1 MAGIPEDGLHRVG
14 PWPLGIN
21 NVAREDRVPTTE
33 AGAPLSLRE
42 ALNVDLDNAGVPQR
56 RRGHERFHTATLC
69 HSLWADDAWPFG
81 LFVDNGDLHLLDQS
95 GGVESLGIAVGNAP
109 LSYAVINDR
118 IYFSN
123 RATSGLLDATLQ
135 AYAWA
140 PECPAGQPAA
150 QVKAGLGLPAGQY
163 MVAVTFT
170 DVLGRESG
178 STLAASVDVPAGS
191 GIALTQIPQPLD
203 ALRIN
208 LYLSDANDQVLRLHS
223 SVPPGETSLDI
234 AVPARGR
241 AMPDGLQFLS
251 AMPAG
256 QIVRLFSG
264 RHYIADGHRL
274 RWSPPMRYGLTDRAR
289 HVIHFNAPIDLVEP
303 IESRGGPG
311 LFVAAGNRTYWFDG
325 PDPEQWSQRIRMSSG
340 AVPGSSCRVPGTAVG
355 YEDPEDVVVWIARN
369 GQFCVGGAGGGISL
383 PKQGQAVVDT
393 AERAATLYRA
403 EDGIE
408 QIVAAMR
415 GPRPQGLAVVD
426 RAIAHVIHDDRA

>member
-1 MAGIPEDGLHRVG
+1 M
-14 PWPLGIN
+14 
-21 NVAREDRVPTTE
+21 PTSE
-33 AGAPLSLRE
+33 AGAPLALRE
-42 ALNVDLDNAGVPQR
+42 ADNVDLDNAGVPQR
-56 RRGHERFHTATLC
+56 RRGHERFHQGTLC

-81 LFVDNGDLHLLDQS
+81 LFVDNGELLLIDQS
-95 GGVESLGIAVGNAP
+95 GGVEPVGVIVGNAP

-123 RATSGLLDATLQ
+123 RTTSGLIDGDLQ

-150 QVKAGLGLPAGQY
+150 APVAGLGLPAGQY

-170 DVLGRESG
+170 DALGRESG
-178 STLAASVDVPAGS
+178 STLAATVDLLEGA
-191 GIALTQIPQPLD
+191 GIALSQIPQPLD
-203 ALRIN
+203 ALRVN
-208 LYLSDANDQVLRLHS
+208 VYLSDANDQVLRLHS
-223 SVPPGETSLDI
+223 SLAPGVATVDI
-234 AVPARGR
+234 GAPARGR
-241 AMPDGLQFLS
+241 TMQDGVQFLS

-264 RHYIADGHRL
+264 RQYVAEGHRL

-289 HVIHFNAPIDLVEP
+289 HVIHFNAAIDLVEP

-325 PDPEQWSQRIRMSSG
+325 PDPELWSQRIRMSSG
-340 AVPGSSCRVPGTAVG
+340 AVPGSSCRVPGSAVG
-355 YEDPEDVVVWIARN
+355 FEDPEDVVVWIARN
-369 GQFCVGGAGGGISL
+369 GQFCIGGAGGGISQ
-383 PKQGQAVVDT
+383 PKQRHAVVDS

-415 GPRPQGLAVVD
+415 GPRAQGLAVVD
-426 RAIAHVIHDDRA
+426 RAIAHVIHDDRT